1 MNKLL
6 ISVIDDDEF
15 IQRLLRDTLEL
26 AGYRTTISGSSEE
39 CYRKLGNEV
48 PALFV
53 IDIILPGQDGIQ
65 LCKNLRKQPLTQ
77 HIPIIMLS
85 SKARVQDRI
94 IGLEAGADDY
104 LVKPFHLDELVARI
118 KANLRRHV
126 RETTVTEKPISEK
139 TKVASRKS
147 DATLSKLSK
156 QLSSKPDE
164 KQKSLD
170 NIAKTEQ
177 AKKTIAYSSTSPSK
191 LETMEPDADFDTKK
205 RYATE
210 LYQRRMYEK
219 AYRLFEILAQEDPRD
234 QYVKKYL
241 EVTKTSLMKF
251 FLQVL
256 GSRDAI
262 PIRISDHPEDFI
274 GLDLNSQEGFIF
286 SRVDGSTDF
295 KGIVAISAM
304 KPLTAYGILYHLLQ
318 SGVIKIKK

>member
-1 MNKLL
+1 MEKLL

-26 AGYRTTISGSSEE
+26 AGYRTTISGSAEE
-39 CYRKLGNEV
+39 CYRKLATEV
-48 PALFV
+48 PDLFV

-77 HIPIIMLS
+77 HRPIIILS
-85 SKARVQDRI
+85 SKAKVQDRI

-104 LVKPFHLDELVARI
+104 LVKPFHLDELLARI
-118 KANLRRHV
+118 KANLRQAAQGSAV
-126 RETTVTEKPISEK
+126 VDKSTPETKKPASRNSDAASSQSSGRGSPKLNEIQKSFGENPKNRQTVKPALYADNSVTEIES
-139 TKVASRKS
+139 
-147 DATLSKLSK
+147 
-156 QLSSKPDE
+156 
-164 KQKSLD
+164 
-170 NIAKTEQ
+170 I
-177 AKKTIAYSSTSPSK
+177 
-191 LETMEPDADFDTKK
+191 EPNADFDTKK

-210 LYQRRMYEK
+210 LYQRRLYEK
-219 AYRLFEILAQEDPRD
+219 AYRLFEILAEENPKD

-251 FLQVL
+251 YLQLL
-256 GSRDAI
+256 GSKDAI
-262 PIRISDHPEDFI
+262 PVRISDHPEDFI

-286 SRVDGSTDF
+286 SRIDGITDF

-304 KPLTAYGILYHLLQ
+304 KPLTAYGVLFHLMQ